1 MIRLLNLLT
10 AAVSRLP
17 RAGAL
22 ALGRGFGFLFGRV
35 LRYHRRD
42 ALDALARAFP
52 ERTPEERRRLADAMY
67 RHLGLS
73 GAELLWITP
82 ARMPEF
88 MATRFAWDGR
98 EHFDRAKAAG
108 RGGLVL
114 TGHIGN
120 WELLCRA
127 TSAAGFPM
135 SAVIKPFRSR
145 AMTAYVD
152 WLRKAYGVGALPRT
166 GAYRDILRALR
177 ANQLVGFVL
186 DQNMTRAEGVFVDFF
201 GRPACTTTGLAHL
214 AANTGVPVIPVFIER
229 VGEDRHVA
237 HILPPLDPP
246 PDREP
251 ETLRAATRQYTRIIE
266 DYIRAHPEQW
276 IWIHRRWRTQPVP
289 EGEGGR
295 SDGVLE

>member
-1 MIRLLNLLT
+1 M
-10 AAVSRLP
+10 V
-17 RAGAL
+17 
-22 ALGRGFGFLFGRV
+22 
-35 LRYHRRD
+35 
-42 ALDALARAFP
+42 
-52 ERTPEERRRLADAMY
+52 DAMY

-88 MATRFAWDGR
+88 MATRLTWDGR

-127 TSAAGFPM
+127 TAASGFPL
-135 SAVIKPFRSR
+135 SVVIKPFRSR

-177 ANQLVGFVL
+177 ANRLVGFVL
-186 DQNMTRAEGVFVDFF
+186 DQNMTRTEGVFVDFF

-214 AANTGVPVIPVFIER
+214 AANTGVPVIPTFIER
-229 VGEDRHVA
+229 VGDDRHVA
-237 HILPPLDPP
+237 HVLPPLDPP

-251 ETLRAATRQYTRIIE
+251 ETLRAATQRYTQIIE
-266 DYIRAHPEQW
+266 DYIRAHPDQW
-276 IWIHRRWRTQPVP
+276 IWIHRRWRTTPADGAA
-289 EGEGGR
+289 ERGSDGAAERG
-295 SDGVLE
+295 SDGVRE